1 MEEDIELLEEKIKR
15 VHKINDLSGTYVPI
29 NILEN
34 LIKGYREL
42 EENIN
47 GYQEEIIYQSKTIM
61 ELEDQIHYYASEIK
75 EIADELE
82 EDGFTEYANEINNTC
97 ILQDEFYGGKIK

>member
-1 MEEDIELLEEKIKR
+1 MEEDIKQLEE
-15 VHKINDLSGTYVPI
+15 L
-29 NILEN
+29 ILDRKSFVIGDKEHDEIYLKDISAIEN
-34 LIKGYREL
+34 LIKGYR
-42 EENIN
+42 
-47 GYQEEIIYQSKTIM
+47 

-82 EDGFTEYANEINNTC
+82 EEGFTEYANEINNTC